1 MLTFYDAPISGN
13 TYKVRLLL
21 GQLAIPHEAVR
32 LDIVGGEVRAKEFR
46 KVNPFGRVPFIVED
60 GFALAE
66 SNAILLY
73 LGRGSRLLPG
83 GVRAQGLGR
92 ERVVFGQEPGG
103 TGARPAP

>member
-1 MLTFYDAPISGN
+1 MLTFYDAPVSGN

-21 GQLAIPHEAVR
+21 RQLAIPHEAVR

-83 GVRAQGLGR
+83 DDRAHGLGQ
-92 ERVVFGQEPGG
+92 EWVVFEPDQVQTALRLAG
-103 TGARPAP
+103 